1 MKLMIK
7 TIIEHG
13 ITCVYSFPVRKN
25 FCRGPPVLH
34 PLFFCFVFVLFLIIA
49 FIFQRN
55 GKQNRNRSFYRD
67 LHFYKTLFRNR
78 KVINRK
84 YVDDSAC
91 QALTWSPKPKSHVEK
106 QLTAST
112 RFSSARNR
120 DEACFQSE
128 VFSL

>member
-1 MKLMIK
+1 MVSPVCILFLSEK
-7 TIIEHG
+7 TSAEDLLSY
-13 ITCVYSFPVRKN
+13 TPSF
-25 FCRGPPVLH
+25 
-34 PLFFCFVFVLFLIIA
+34 FVLFLIIA

-120 DEACFQSE
+120 DEACFQPE